1 MTALSKTINFN
12 QIDKMTGDYTPL
24 RFKSTEENWQF
35 EHADC
40 KNNTVRKVDENDQ
53 RFKTLKNYQ
62 HRKLEIGELII
73 EIENVENGALFCRSV
88 RHVAFYEELC
98 VITWYE
104 GF

>member
-1 MTALSKTINFN
+1 MTALSKPINFN

-24 RFKSTEENWQF
+24 RFKSNEENWQF

-73 EIENVENGALFCRSV
+73 EIENAENGALFCRSV

-104 GF
+104 G